1 MIAMS
6 ERRTHRSFVS
16 YIDKSREYYAAHGY
30 IQPYQWAYHK
40 EVPFSMLS
48 KPLSDCTVGVFTTA
62 TLPAH
67 WQNLPDGQS
76 RPQKRPYA
84 ESSYPVPDALY
95 TMDMEWDKDTTHTDD
110 LDTYLP
116 LHRLQELQQSGLIGK
131 VSPRFYGAPTT
142 YSQRQ
147 TQESDAPVIF
157 SWCEEDGVDIA
168 LLVPL

>member
-1 MIAMS
+1 
-6 ERRTHRSFVS
+6 
-16 YIDKSREYYAAHGY
+16 
-30 IQPYQWAYHK
+30 
-40 EVPFSMLS
+40 MLR
-48 KPLSDCTVGVFTTA
+48 KPLSDCTVGVVTTA

-95 TMDMEWDKDTTHTDD
+95 TLDMEWDKDTTHTED

-116 LHRLQELQQSGLIGK
+116 LHRLQELQQSELIGK
-131 VSPRFYGAPTT
+131 VSSRFYGVPTM

-147 TQESDAPVIF
+147 TRESDAPVIF

>member
-1 MIAMS
+1 
-6 ERRTHRSFVS
+6 
-16 YIDKSREYYAAHGY
+16 
-30 IQPYQWAYHK
+30 
-40 EVPFSMLS
+40 MLS
-48 KPLSDCTVGVFTTA
+48 KPLSDCTVGVVTTA

-110 LDTYLP
+110 LDTDLP

-157 SWCEEDGVDIA
+157 SWCEKDGVDIA

>member
-1 MIAMS
+1 
-6 ERRTHRSFVS
+6 
-16 YIDKSREYYAAHGY
+16 
-30 IQPYQWAYHK
+30 
-40 EVPFSMLS
+40 MLS
-48 KPLSDCTVGVFTTA
+48 KPLSDCTVGVVTTA
-62 TLPAH
+62 TLPAQ

>member
-1 MIAMS
+1 
-6 ERRTHRSFVS
+6 
-16 YIDKSREYYAAHGY
+16 
-30 IQPYQWAYHK
+30 
-40 EVPFSMLS
+40 MLS

-67 WQNLPDGQS
+67 WQNLQDGQS

-84 ESSYPVPDALY
+84 EYSYPVPDALY

>member
-1 MIAMS
+1 MP
-6 ERRTHRSFVS
+6 ERRTHHSFVS
-16 YIDKSREYYAAHGY
+16 YIDKSREYYATQGY
-30 IQPYQWAYHK
+30 TQPYQWAYNK
-40 EVPFSMLS
+40 DVPFNMLS
-48 KPLSDCTVGVFTTA
+48 KPLSDCTVGVVTTA
-62 TLPAH
+62 TLTAH

-142 YSQRQ
+142 YSKRQ

>member
-1 MIAMS
+1 MP

-30 IQPYQWAYHK
+30 TQPYQWAYHK
-40 EVPFSMLS
+40 EVPFSILR
-48 KPLSDCTVGVFTTA
+48 KPLSDCTVGVVTTA
-62 TLPAH
+62 TIPAH

-76 RPQKRPYA
+76 PPQKRPYA

-110 LDTYLP
+110 LATYLP

>member
-1 MIAMS
+1 ML
-6 ERRTHRSFVS
+6 
-16 YIDKSREYYAAHGY
+16 RE
-30 IQPYQWAYHK
+30 
-40 EVPFSMLS
+40 
-48 KPLSDCTVGVFTTA
+48 PLSDCTVGVVTTA

-131 VSPRFYGAPTT
+131 VSSRFYGAPTT

-147 TQESDAPVIF
+147 TRESDAPVIF
-157 SWCEEDGVDIA
+157 SRCEEDGVDIA